1 MKKRFAFGFLMLALI
16 VLLSGMIQSKNA
28 VAETTPIYAL
38 DNSPPVVQPI
48 FITEI
53 QPNETVTWLCTSMPG
68 VQFSG
73 SYINRDIIVYED
85 MPGMKCNIYY
95 TIQNIDFKLNI
106 SPGYPSKVVKYPL
119 DVYGLRKS

>member
-16 VLLSGMIQSKNA
+16 VLLSGMIQSNNA
-28 VAETTPIYAL
+28 VEKSTPVYAL
-38 DNSPPVVQPI
+38 DNSPPAIQPI
-48 FITEI
+48 FITVI
-53 QPNETVTWLCTSMPG
+53 PQNETVTWLCTSMPG

-73 SYINRDIIVYED
+73 SYMNSYAIVYED

-95 TIQNIDFKLNI
+95 TIQNKDLKTHI
-106 SPGYPSKVVKYPL
+106 SSGNRSQMVKYPL